1 MSLSLLGPAG
11 WLGYDLLMGIL
22 EAQECEL
29 KHARESWDWLWYT
42 VTSVHMLL
50 TKASHMA
57 NPKSHGQ
64 SQVTGLIQGTWPIP
78 SHRANPRHMANPK
91 ANGKG
96 VDAER
101 SEEV

>member
-1 MSLSLLGPAG
+1 MSLSLLGPAA
-11 WLGYDLLMGIL
+11 WLGYDRLMGIL

-29 KHARESWDWLWYT
+29 KHARESCLGLAL
-42 VTSVHMLL
+42 VHCHFYPHVIDQ
-50 TKASHMA
+50 S
-57 NPKSHGQ
+57 KSHGQ
-64 SQVTGLIQGTWPIP
+64 SQITWPVP